1 MGRVT
6 RARKTLPLT
15 EAEIKWI
22 KKLKKVL
29 AECPSDR
36 LCSYTIGDSNIYL
49 YDKSFDSE
57 ICNMQEGGLTDHC
70 TAVERLGCD
79 LGMIN
84 FPFPVLSTAG

>member
-1 MGRVT
+1 MRVT
-6 RARKTLPLT
+6 VTKKTPPLT
-15 EAEIKWI
+15 KAETDWI

-29 AECPSDR
+29 AECPTDR
-36 LCSYTIGDSNIYL
+36 LGSYTIGDSDIHL

-57 ICNMQEGGLTDHC
+57 ICNMQESGQVDHC
-70 TAVERLGCD
+70 RAVERLGCD